1 MHHHKSKNPSKMS
14 GRRNGKDSITVEIM
28 PHCLLRWLGGGSFLD
43 IWLSAGTSKAAFYSC
58 IYKYIDAI
66 LDSVALAFKF
76 PNTAKESHMLKSA
89 LWPCD
94 LLLYA

>member
-1 MHHHKSKNPSKMS
+1 MS

-76 PNTAKESHMLKSA
+76 TNTAKD
-89 LWPCD
+89 PIC
-94 LLLYA
+94 